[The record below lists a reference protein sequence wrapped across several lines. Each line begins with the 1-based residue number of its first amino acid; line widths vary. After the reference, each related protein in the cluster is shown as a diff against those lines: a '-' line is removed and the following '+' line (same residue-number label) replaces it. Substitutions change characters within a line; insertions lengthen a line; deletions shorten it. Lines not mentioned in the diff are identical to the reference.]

1 MVAFIACIPLSPLL
15 KHPYDIEQVV
25 TGEGNEH
32 QVRDDPGAGEG
43 EGHDHETGEDVY
55 DITRRKQMILIGQGV
70 LKTYKLGRTRYIIVD
85 SIENA
90 IAAGQS

>member
-1 MVAFIACIPLSPLL
+1 MNTKSATTPAPEKARGMTMKRV
-15 KHPYDIEQVV
+15 
-25 TGEGNEH
+25 
-32 QVRDDPGAGEG
+32 
-43 EGHDHETGEDVY
+43 EDVY

-90 IAAGQS
+90 IAGSQA

>member
-1 MVAFIACIPLSPLL
+1 MNTKSATTPAPEKARGMTMKRV
-15 KHPYDIEQVV
+15 
-25 TGEGNEH
+25 
-32 QVRDDPGAGEG
+32 
-43 EGHDHETGEDVY
+43 EDVY

>member
-1 MVAFIACIPLSPLL
+1 MNTKSATTPAPEKARGMTMKRV
-15 KHPYDIEQVV
+15 
-25 TGEGNEH
+25 
-32 QVRDDPGAGEG
+32 
-43 EGHDHETGEDVY
+43 EDVY
-55 DITRRKQMILIGQGV
+55 DITRRKQMILISQGV

>member
-1 MVAFIACIPLSPLL
+1 MNTKSATTPAPEKARGMTMKRV
-15 KHPYDIEQVV
+15 
-25 TGEGNEH
+25 
-32 QVRDDPGAGEG
+32 
-43 EGHDHETGEDVY
+43 EDVY
-55 DITRRKQMILIGQGV
+55 DITRRKQMILISQGI